1 MKYGQNFEKE
11 SVPEWSLHNIDYNSL
26 KHFIKANT
34 TRDQA
39 KAIAIPGQPDTH
51 LAKVEDELYNELCA
65 QHDSAGLFVS
75 AKADEITRRLQHL
88 SSQVQRLIARCND
101 DPQRVPRKRQRRF
114 IRLERDVLKC
124 GNDIQDLRRFVSAQ
138 SIAFRKI
145 LKKYR
150 KWTGSSTLG
159 NRFRDDVLT
168 QPKSFTRRDFHPLQQ
183 AYDELLSVIQAST
196 PAHSYPQS
204 PGSDAG
210 SSNSGSPDNPRQSLR
225 RVTIHA
231 GPPETRTLDYSN
243 RQPGYWNEYEN
254 GSENGDAGDEYVIY
268 INPDEETDYGAD
280 LKALVNAIAAPFSK
294 ARSWVK
300 VRGRERQ
307 SLLGRQSSD
316 ASYGATDGNNSP
328 PQDGYFASHSA
339 RQLQSSGSDS
349 HTAVATDAEDDPDA
363 DLDLEGDIGY
373 ASSEEFPAGYETH
386 WATLPSVSDQRMA
399 MYRDRVIFMVTS
411 GLYAMSFLLLGI
423 STVLMLTGR
432 HKLRVEVDA
441 GVTIGSV
448 VSMGCAC
455 TALAL
460 TTARWDSL
468 GVGNKVVVSVT
479 FATICVLNGMLLIL
493 VMGNTAL

>member
-11 SVPEWSLHNIDYNSL
+11 SVPEWALHNIDYNSL

-39 KAIAIPGQPDTH
+39 KAITIPGQPDTH

-101 DPQRVPRKRQRRF
+101 DPERMPRKRQRRF
-114 IRLERDVLKC
+114 VRLERDVLKC
-124 GNDIQDLRRFVSAQ
+124 GNDIQDLQRFVNAQ

-150 KWTGSSTLG
+150 KWTGASTLG
-159 NRFRDDVLT
+159 NRFRDDVLN

-183 AYDELLSVIQAST
+183 AYTELLSTIQASS
-196 PAHSYPQS
+196 PAQSYPQS
-204 PGSDAG
+204 PSTDDG
-210 SSNSGSPDNPRQSLR
+210 SSVSGLPDNPRQSLR

-231 GPPETRTLDYSN
+231 GPPETRTFSCPT
-243 RQPGYWNEYEN
+243 QQAGYWNEYEN
-254 GSENGDAGDEYVIY
+254 GSENGDAGDEYVLY

-294 ARSWVK
+294 ARSWVR
-300 VRGRERQ
+300 VRGQERQ
-307 SLLGRQSSD
+307 SLLSRHASD
-316 ASYGATDGNNSP
+316 TSYGATDDNNSP
-328 PQDGYFASHSA
+328 TRDGYFANHPA

-349 HTAVATDAEDDPDA
+349 HTAVATDGDDDA

-399 MYRDRVIFMVTS
+399 MYKDRVMFLVTS

-448 VSMGCAC
+448 VSLGCAC

-460 TTARWDSL
+460 TMARWDSL
-468 GVGNKVVVSVT
+468 GIANKAVISFT
-479 FATICVLNGMLLIL
+479 FASCCVLNGMLLIL
-493 VMGNTAL
+493 VMGNSSL

>member
-1 MKYGQNFEKE
+1 M
-11 SVPEWSLHNIDYNSL
+11 
-26 KHFIKANT
+26 
-34 TRDQA
+34 
-39 KAIAIPGQPDTH
+39 
-51 LAKVEDELYNELCA
+51 
-65 QHDSAGLFVS
+65 
-75 AKADEITRRLQHL
+75 
-88 SSQVQRLIARCND
+88 
-101 DPQRVPRKRQRRF
+101 
-114 IRLERDVLKC
+114 
-124 GNDIQDLRRFVSAQ
+124 
-138 SIAFRKI
+138 
-145 LKKYR
+145 
-150 KWTGSSTLG
+150 
-159 NRFRDDVLT
+159 T

-183 AYDELLSVIQAST
+183 AYDELLSTIQAST
-196 PAHSYPQS
+196 PVQSYPES
-204 PGSDAG
+204 PASDAG

-231 GPPETRTLDYSN
+231 GPPETHILNYSN
-243 RQPGYWNEYEN
+243 RQTGYWNEYEN

-268 INPDEETDYGAD
+268 INPEEETDYSAD
-280 LKALVNAIAAPFSK
+280 LKALVNAITAPFSK

-307 SLLGRQSSD
+307 SLLGRSGSD
-316 ASYGATDGNNSP
+316 ASYGATDDNSSP
-328 PQDGYFASHSA
+328 ARDGYFASHAA

-349 HTAVATDAEDDPDA
+349 HTAVATDGEDDADA
-363 DLDLEGDIGY
+363 DLEADIGY

-399 MYRDRVIFMVTS
+399 MYKDRVMFLVTS

-460 TTARWDSL
+460 TMARWDSL
-468 GVGNKVVVSVT
+468 GIGNKVVVSVT
-479 FATICVLNGMLLIL
+479 FATICVLNGMLLVL
-493 VMGNTAL
+493 VMGNSAL

>member
-1 MKYGQNFEKE
+1 M
-11 SVPEWSLHNIDYNSL
+11 
-26 KHFIKANT
+26 
-34 TRDQA
+34 
-39 KAIAIPGQPDTH
+39 
-51 LAKVEDELYNELCA
+51 
-65 QHDSAGLFVS
+65 
-75 AKADEITRRLQHL
+75 
-88 SSQVQRLIARCND
+88 
-101 DPQRVPRKRQRRF
+101 
-114 IRLERDVLKC
+114 
-124 GNDIQDLRRFVSAQ
+124 
-138 SIAFRKI
+138 
-145 LKKYR
+145 
-150 KWTGSSTLG
+150 
-159 NRFRDDVLT
+159 T

-183 AYDELLSVIQAST
+183 AYDELLSTIQAST
-196 PAHSYPQS
+196 PVQSYPES
-204 PGSDAG
+204 PASDAG

-231 GPPETRTLDYSN
+231 GPPETHILNYSN
-243 RQPGYWNEYEN
+243 RQTGYWNEYEN

-268 INPDEETDYGAD
+268 INPEEETDYGAD
-280 LKALVNAIAAPFSK
+280 LKALVNAITAPFSK

-307 SLLGRQSSD
+307 SLLGRSGSD
-316 ASYGATDGNNSP
+316 ASYGATDDNNSP
-328 PQDGYFASHSA
+328 ARDGYFASHAA

-349 HTAVATDAEDDPDA
+349 HTAVATDGEDDADA
-363 DLDLEGDIGY
+363 DLEADIGY

-399 MYRDRVIFMVTS
+399 MYKDRVMFLVTS

-460 TTARWDSL
+460 TMARWDSL
-468 GVGNKVVVSVT
+468 GIGNKVVVSVT
-479 FATICVLNGMLLIL
+479 FATICVLNGMLLVL
-493 VMGNTAL
+493 VMGNSAL

>member
-101 DPQRVPRKRQRRF
+101 EDPERIPRKRQRRF
-114 IRLERDVLKC
+114 IKLERDVLKC

-150 KWTGSSTLG
+150 
-159 NRFRDDVLT
+159 
-168 QPKSFTRRDFHPLQQ
+168 SFTRRDFHPLQQ
-183 AYDELLSVIQAST
+183 AYDELLSIIQASS
-196 PAHSYPQS
+196 PAQSYPQS
-204 PGSDAG
+204 PGTDG
-210 SSNSGSPDNPRQSLR
+210 ESSNSGAPENPRQSLR

-231 GPPETRTLDYSN
+231 GPPETRTFNSLN
-243 RQPGYWNEYEN
+243 RQAGYWNEYEN

-307 SLLGRQSSD
+307 SLLGRQSSG
-316 ASYGATDGNNSP
+316 ASYGATDSNNSP
-328 PQDGYFASHSA
+328 PQDGYFASHAA

-349 HTAVATDAEDDPDA
+349 HTAVATDGEDDADA
-363 DLDLEGDIGY
+363 DLDLEADIGY

-399 MYRDRVIFMVTS
+399 MYKDRVMFMVTS

-460 TTARWDSL
+460 TTARWDLL

>member
-1 MKYGQNFEKE
+1 MADTC
-11 SVPEWSLHNIDYNSL
+11 SSCPDNIDYNFL

-101 DPQRVPRKRQRRF
+101 KTAEQIPRKRQRRF
-114 IRLERDVLKC
+114 VRLERDVLKC
-124 GNDIQDLRRFVSAQ
+124 GHDIQDLRRFVSAQ

-183 AYDELLSVIQAST
+183 AYDELLSIIQASA
-196 PAHSYPQS
+196 PVQNYPES
-204 PGSDAG
+204 PSTDD
-210 SSNSGSPDNPRQSLR
+210 SSHLGSPDNPRQSVR

-231 GPPETRTLDYSN
+231 GPPETRTFNSPS
-243 RQPGYWNEYEN
+243 RQAGYWNEYED
-254 GSENGDAGDEYVIY
+254 GSENGDASDEYVLY

-300 VRGRERQ
+300 VRGQERQ
-307 SLLGRQSSD
+307 SLLGRPSS
-316 ASYGATDGNNSP
+316 AAGYGATDDANP
-328 PQDGYFASHSA
+328 PARDGYFASNAA
-339 RQLQSSGSDS
+339 RRLQRSGSDS
-349 HTAVATDAEDDPDA
+349 HTAVETDGSDGSEA
-363 DLDLEGDIGY
+363 DLFEPGVGY

-386 WATLPSVSDQRMA
+386 WATLPSVNEQRMA
-399 MYRDRVIFMVTS
+399 MYKDRVMFMVMS

-448 VSMGCAC
+448 VSLGCAC

-460 TTARWDSL
+460 TMARWDSL
-468 GVGNKVVVSVT
+468 SVGNKAVISVT
-479 FATICVLNGMLLIL
+479 FATACVLNGMLLIL
-493 VMGNTAL
+493 VMGSSAL

>member
-101 DPQRVPRKRQRRF
+101 DGPERMPRKRQRRF
-114 IRLERDVLKC
+114 VRLERDVLKC
-124 GNDIQDLRRFVSAQ
+124 GNDIHDLQRFVGAQ

-150 KWTGSSTLG
+150 KWTGASTLG

-168 QPKSFTRRDFHPLQQ
+168 QPKSFTRKDFHPLQQ
-183 AYDELLSVIQAST
+183 TYDELRSTIQAAS
-196 PAHSYPQS
+196 PVQSYPQS
-204 PGSDAG
+204 PGTDG
-210 SSNSGSPDNPRQSLR
+210 ESSASGLPDNTRQSLR

-231 GPPETRTLDYSN
+231 GPPETRTINYSN
-243 RQPGYWNEYEN
+243 QQSGYWNEYEN
-254 GSENGDAGDEYVIY
+254 GSENGDAADEYVLY

-300 VRGRERQ
+300 VRGQERQ
-307 SLLGRQSSD
+307 SLLSRHGSD
-316 ASYGATDGNNSP
+316 ASYGATDDHHAPARDS
-328 PQDGYFASHSA
+328 YFTSHPA

-349 HTAVATDAEDDPDA
+349 HTAVATDADDDA

-399 MYRDRVIFMVTS
+399 MYKDRVMFLVTS

-448 VSMGCAC
+448 MSLGCAC

-460 TTARWDSL
+460 TMARWDSL
-468 GVGNKVVVSVT
+468 GIGNKVVVTVT
-479 FATICVLNGMLLIL
+479 FATVCVLNGMLLIL
-493 VMGNTAL
+493 VMGNSAL